1 MIASIQIG
9 PALPEGEREYWLS
22 PHVIFVTVE
31 DGSARLLDMAG
42 SFHAL
47 PAVGTRMLQ
56 ETLARG
62 SEAAITRIAREYG
75 VAPQQVRNDLAVFLL
90 DLETQGLLCRQG
102 SRPRSDHSALGL
114 ARFLLRPSL
123 NAAHRFL
130 RLPKTKSRALLTLAR
145 VSFALF
151 GWTRTIT
158 VWREAHAYLP
168 VRQSCEAD
176 AETVQALDAAVH
188 AAAASHPVA
197 VACKE
202 RALCSW
208 SLARAAG
215 LNASV
220 VVGIAVFPVAG
231 HCWCEVGTQTL
242 GDNEEWCCRFTPVA
256 RW

>member
-22 PHVIFVTVE
+22 PHVIFLTVE

-62 SEAAITRIAREYG
+62 SEAAIARIAREYG
-75 VAPQQVRNDLAVFLL
+75 VAPQQVRNDLTVFLL

-102 SRPRSDHSALGL
+102 SRPRSDHCALGL

>member
-1 MIASIQIG
+1 MNASIQIV
-9 PALPEGEREYWLS
+9 PALPEGEREYWLA
-22 PHVIFVTVE
+22 PDVIFLTVD

-62 SEAAITRIAREYG
+62 SEAAITQIAKEYG
-75 VAPQQVRNDLAVFLL
+75 IDPQQVRNDLAAFLL
-90 DLETQGLLCRQG
+90 ELETQGLLCRQG
-102 SRPRSDHSALGL
+102 SRPRSGRSALGL
-114 ARFLLRPSL
+114 ARFLLKPSL
-123 NAAHRFL
+123 NAVHRFL
-130 RLPKTKSRALLTLAR
+130 RLPKTKSRALLALAR

-158 VWREAHAYLP
+158 VWKEAHAYLP
-168 VRQSCEAD
+168 VRQSGKAD

-208 SLARAAG
+208 SLARVAG

-242 GDNEEWCCRFTPVA
+242 GDNEEWSGRLTPVA